1 MNSLKVSDN
10 SGQSLQNL
18 MTVESVEKW
27 YTIQE
32 LAELCG
38 FSVDTLKYGEVNL
51 NAIMEK
57 MSINIDVN
65 TRLGGYHNTQKF
77 YSENVLK
84 ALKEYQI
91 KNGVSNA
98 TKDKETEIKHRMLPT
113 TSVAG
118 SVTDENLMTTREL
131 AETLGVDVKTVQRIA
146 EGLFDINVVKS
157 ISTGGRPTKAF
168 SLEQATA
175 IKIELQNHSKV
186 ARNGFTTMT
195 ISNDLEAWELQKRLD
210 AYKDRRIAELQAEN
224 EMQKRQLSEQ
234 KPKVEYVDAYCDSEN
249 LEEIGHLGKV
259 TKIGEIKIFKV
270 LLKDGVIK
278 ERHSTDGI
286 KCYDPCFGYE
296 KYFETLHVPFL
307 RGEKQLNRDKLM
319 LNHKGFMYF
328 RAKYTTEETI
338 AETADKWLE
347 KEGK

>member
-98 TKDKETEIKHRMLPT
+98 TKDKEIAIQGNVSFIQNQTVKQTIN
-113 TSVAG
+113 
-118 SVTDENLMTTREL
+118 NLLDNPQTLELLL
-131 AETLGVDVKTVQRIA
+131 AE
-146 EGLFDINVVKS
+146 
-157 ISTGGRPTKAF
+157 
-168 SLEQATA
+168 SLERQ
-175 IKIELQNHSKV
+175 KSLQIENK
-186 ARNGFTTMT
+186 MMK
-195 ISNDLEAWELQKRLD
+195 DL
-210 AYKDRRIAELQAEN
+210 IT
-224 EMQKRQLSEQ
+224 EQ

-259 TKIGEIKIFKV
+259 TKIGEIKIFKT

-296 KYFETLHVPFL
+296 KYFETLHAPFL

>member
-10 SGQSLQNL
+10 SVQSLQNL

-27 YTIQE
+27 YTIQG

-38 FSVDTLKYGEVNL
+38 FASGNALFANPHTNELL
-51 NAIMEK
+51 NQFNNSK
-57 MSINIDVN
+57 DVKF
-65 TRLGGYHNTQKF
+65 GGYHNTQKF
-77 YSENVLK
+77 YSEKVLK

-98 TKDKETEIKHRMLPT
+98 TKDKDTAIQGNVSFIQNQTVKQT
-113 TSVAG
+113 IN
-118 SVTDENLMTTREL
+118 NLLDNPQTLEL
-131 AETLGVDVKTVQRIA
+131 LLVE
-146 EGLFDINVVKS
+146 
-157 ISTGGRPTKAF
+157 
-168 SLEQATA
+168 SLERQ
-175 IKIELQNHSKV
+175 KSLQIENK
-186 ARNGFTTMT
+186 TMRDF
-195 ISNDLEAWELQKRLD
+195 IN
-210 AYKDRRIAELQAEN
+210 
-224 EMQKRQLSEQ
+224 EQ
-234 KPKVEYVDAYCDSEN
+234 KPKVEYVDTYCDSKN

-259 TKIGEIKIFKV
+259 TKIGEYKIFKT
-270 LLKDGVIK
+270 LLKDGIIK

-296 KYFETLHVPFL
+296 KYFESVHVPFL
-307 RGEKQLNRDKLM
+307 RGEKQLSRDKLM

-328 RAKYTTEETI
+328 RAKYATEETI

>member
-27 YTIQE
+27 YTIQD

-57 MSINIDVN
+57 MSINIEVN

-98 TKDKETEIKHRMLPT
+98 TKDKETAIQGNVSFIQNQTVKQT
-113 TSVAG
+113 IN
-118 SVTDENLMTTREL
+118 NLLDNPQTLELLL
-131 AETLGVDVKTVQRIA
+131 AE
-146 EGLFDINVVKS
+146 
-157 ISTGGRPTKAF
+157 
-168 SLEQATA
+168 SLERQ
-175 IKIELQNHSKV
+175 KSLQIENK
-186 ARNGFTTMT
+186 MMK
-195 ISNDLEAWELQKRLD
+195 DL
-210 AYKDRRIAELQAEN
+210 IT
-224 EMQKRQLSEQ
+224 EQ

-259 TKIGEIKIFKV
+259 TKIGEIKIFKT
-270 LLKDGVIK
+270 LLKDGIIK

-328 RAKYTTEETI
+328 RAKYATEETI

>member
-1 MNSLKVSDN
+1 MNVSKMTNSLITSDKDVK
-10 SGQSLQNL
+10 NL
-18 MTVESVEKW
+18 TESFGKW

-38 FSVDTLKYGEVNL
+38 FDVDYLRN
-51 NAIMEK
+51 
-57 MSINIDVN
+57 NIKSMLFGFNFNVE
-65 TRLGGYHNTQKF
+65 TKKEGKSHQIF

-98 TKDKETEIKHRMLPT
+98 TKDKENEIKHRMLPT

-118 SVTDENLMTTREL
+118 SVTDEKLMTTREL

-146 EGLFDINVVKS
+146 EGLYDIDVVKS

-175 IKIELQNHSKV
+175 IKIELQNHSKL

-224 EMQKRQLSEQ
+224 EIQKRQLSEQ

-259 TKIGEIKIFKV
+259 TKIGEIKIFRT

-278 ERHSTDGI
+278 ERHSTDGV

-307 RGEKQLNRDKLM
+307 RGEKQLSRDKLM

-328 RAKYTTEETI
+328 RAKYATEETI

-347 KEGK
+347 KKLPLGK